1 MEAISVKLRVYAT
14 LIEAVGRRA
23 MDVSMPRGSRV
34 IDLLLRTG
42 LAGVVLEDGRVRE
55 MYKVLVNGR
64 DIEFL
69 DGLDTVLRDG
79 DVVDVFPPV
88 AGG

>member
-1 MEAISVKLRVYAT
+1 MPVTLRVYAT
-14 LIEAVGRRA
+14 LIEIV
-23 MDVSMPRGSRV
+23 GSRV
-34 IDLLLRTG
+34 RKVPIASGETIEELLRKTG
-42 LAGVVLEDGRVRE
+42 LYDTVIENGKVRS

-69 DGLDTVLRDG
+69 DGLKTKLKDG
-79 DVVDVFPPV
+79 DVIDVFPPV

>member
-1 MEAISVKLRVYAT
+1 MPVMLRVYAT
-14 LIEAVGRRA
+14 LIEIV
-23 MDVSMPRGSRV
+23 GSRV
-34 IDLLLRTG
+34 REVPISRGETIEQLLRKTG
-42 LAGVVLEDGRVRE
+42 LYDTVVENGKVKS

-69 DGLDTVLRDG
+69 QGLKTRLKDG
-79 DVVDVFPPV
+79 DVIDVFPPV

>member
-1 MEAISVKLRVYAT
+1 VPVTLRVYAT
-14 LIEAVGRRA
+14 LIEIVGLRIKKVSVTSGETIEEFLRKTKLY
-23 MDVSMPRGSRV
+23 DV
-34 IDLLLRTG
+34 II
-42 LAGVVLEDGRVRE
+42 ENGRVKS

-69 DGLDTVLRDG
+69 DGLKTRLKDG
-79 DVVDVFPPV
+79 DVIDVFPPV

>member
-1 MEAISVKLRVYAT
+1 MPVTLRVYAT
-14 LIEAVGRRA
+14 LIEIVGLRIKKVSVTSGETIEEFLRKTKLY
-23 MDVSMPRGSRV
+23 DV
-34 IDLLLRTG
+34 II
-42 LAGVVLEDGRVRE
+42 ENGRVKS

-69 DGLDTVLRDG
+69 DGLKTRLKDG
-79 DVVDVFPPV
+79 DVIDVFPPV

>member
-1 MEAISVKLRVYAT
+1 VPVTLRVYAT
-14 LIEAVGRRA
+14 LIEIV
-23 MDVSMPRGSRV
+23 GSRV
-34 IDLLLRTG
+34 REVPISSGETIEQLLRKTG
-42 LAGVVLEDGRVRE
+42 LYDTVVENGKVKS

-69 DGLDTVLRDG
+69 QGLKTRLNDG
-79 DVVDVFPPV
+79 DVIDVFPPV

>member
-1 MEAISVKLRVYAT
+1 MPVTLRVYAT
-14 LIEAVGRRA
+14 LIEIV
-23 MDVSMPRGSRV
+23 GSRV
-34 IDLLLRTG
+34 REVPISSGETIEQLLRKTG
-42 LAGVVLEDGRVRE
+42 LYDTVVENGKVKS

-69 DGLDTVLRDG
+69 QGLKTRLNDG
-79 DVVDVFPPV
+79 DVIDVFPPV